1 MPPSD
6 LAPLIIGVAITL
18 AVAGVLILRPL
29 TKRLGDLIEA
39 TARDRRLQVKDEALQ
54 RLTHVV
60 GQLADRIEHL
70 EERQDF
76 AEQVLASHEQ
86 PRSEP
91 RARLSE
97 PPDL

>member
-1 MPPSD
+1 MPPGD
-6 LAPLIIGVAITL
+6 LAPLIIAVTMTL
-18 AVAGVLILRPL
+18 TVAGVLILRPL

-39 TARDRRLQVKDEALQ
+39 TAREKRVQAKDAELE

-60 GQLADRIEHL
+60 TRLADRLEQL

-76 AEQVLASHEQ
+76 AEGVLSSIERPKAEA
-86 PRSEP
+86 

-97 PPDL
+97 PRDL

>member
-6 LAPLIIGVAITL
+6 LAGLIFAVTL
-18 AVAGVLILRPL
+18 TLTVAGVLILRPL

-39 TARDRRLQVKDEALQ
+39 TAREKRVQAKDAEFE
-54 RLTHVV
+54 RLTQVIT
-60 GQLADRIEHL
+60 GLAERLEQI

-76 AEQVLASHEQ
+76 AEQVLSSIER
-86 PRSEP
+86 PRVEA

-97 PPDL
+97 ARDR